1 MQNTCPDFQESRAKQ
16 LLFFKETEAI
26 GMRGMTTIAP
36 LILILAVD
44 SQNKSAAKLGPV
56 FDEAQLLF
64 VFAARFSGE

>member
-1 MQNTCPDFQESRAKQ
+1 
-16 LLFFKETEAI
+16 
-26 GMRGMTTIAP
+26 MRGMTTIAP